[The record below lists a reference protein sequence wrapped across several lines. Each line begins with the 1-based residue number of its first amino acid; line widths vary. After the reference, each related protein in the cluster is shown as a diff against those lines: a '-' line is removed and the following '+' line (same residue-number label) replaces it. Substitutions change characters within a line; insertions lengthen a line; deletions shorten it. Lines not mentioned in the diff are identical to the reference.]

1 MLSSFRCI
9 LGRLPEGFD
18 GVFRSPVVR
27 VVPNE
32 IKAEAQTQR
41 LVHVP
46 SLSTARHIQ
55 QDADPVRTCQDL
67 FVQIV
72 VGQTRR
78 NRIQVRKTGD
88 QWIGGGFREESLEE
102 IAAIG
107 RRVVGE
113 EGSQSG
119 LNRRDC
125 LFNCNLRAVFNL
137 WYLLV
142 TS

>member
-55 QDADPVRTCQDL
+55 QDSDPVRTCQDL

-88 QWIGGGFREESLEE
+88 QWIGVVSEKNRSRKKRATGRGGVGGGGG
-102 IAAIG
+102 AA
-107 RRVVGE
+107 
-113 EGSQSG
+113 
-119 LNRRDC
+119 
-125 LFNCNLRAVFNL
+125 
-137 WYLLV
+137 
-142 TS
+142 